1 VPALLQIHLELDLR
15 VEPMVGRMSSGDGPV
30 HAFTGW
36 TGLAA
41 ALDRVTAAERATDTI
56 IESEEDPHVP

>member
-1 VPALLQIHLELDLR
+1 MPALLQIRLELDLR
-15 VEPMVGRMSSGDGPV
+15 VEPMVGRLIAGDGPA

-41 ALDRVTAAERATDTI
+41 ALDRVTVAERETLTI

>member
-1 VPALLQIHLELDLR
+1 MPALLQIRLELDLR
-15 VEPMVGRMSSGDGPV
+15 VEPMVGRLIAGDGP
-30 HAFTGW
+30 AQPFTGW

-41 ALDRVTAAERATDTI
+41 ALDRVTVAERAALTP